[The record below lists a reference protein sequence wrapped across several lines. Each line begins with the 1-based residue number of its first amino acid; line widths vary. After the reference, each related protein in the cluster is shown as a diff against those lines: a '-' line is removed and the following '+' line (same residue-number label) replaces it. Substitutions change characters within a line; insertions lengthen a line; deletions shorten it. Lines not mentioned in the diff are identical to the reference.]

1 MALPVS
7 VLPPGVAAAGV
18 PASAKVTTNARVT
31 AAAGPL
37 GVIADVM
44 QFTTPP
50 PVVGNWVVGSAR
62 VQVMGMPVINQS
74 STGTSFSAVPSPAGP
89 MTVTQGDARVSAM

>member
-7 VLPPGVAAAGV
+7 VLAPGVAAAGV

-89 MTVTQGDARVSAM
+89 RTVTQGDARVSAM

>member
-7 VLPPGVAAAGV
+7 VLAPGVAAAGV
-18 PASAKVTTNARVT
+18 PATAKVTTNARVKT
-31 AAAGPL
+31 TAGPL

-44 QFTTPP
+44 QFPGP

-74 STGTSFSAVPSPAGP
+74 STGTSFTVVPAPAGP
-89 MTVTQGDARVSAM
+89 MTVTQGDPRVSAL

>member
-7 VLPPGVAAAGV
+7 VLAPGVAATGV
-18 PASAKVTTNARVT
+18 PASAKVTANARVT

>member
-7 VLPPGVAAAGV
+7 VLAPGVAAAGV
-18 PASAKVTTNARVT
+18 PATAKVTTNARVT

-44 QFTTPP
+44 QFPGP
-50 PVVGNWVVGSAR
+50 PVVGNWIVGSAR
-62 VQVMGMPVINQS
+62 VQVMGMPLINQS
-74 STGTSFSAVPSPAGP
+74 STGTSFTVVPAPAGP
-89 MTVTQGDARVSAM
+89 MTVTQGDARVSSL